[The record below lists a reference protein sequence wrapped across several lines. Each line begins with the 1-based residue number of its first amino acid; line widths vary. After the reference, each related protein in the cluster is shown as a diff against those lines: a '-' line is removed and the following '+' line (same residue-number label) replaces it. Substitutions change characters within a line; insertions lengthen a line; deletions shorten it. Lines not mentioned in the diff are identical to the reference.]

1 MSESLIKADFHLADF
16 SSAWRMSR
24 KSGWNLT
31 ELFFFPPPFQPLL
44 SPSLTHEKVIEQE
57 YTQAKSGRNRALSL
71 SFSLFLYGRAASG
84 LHSTLV
90 ASPKHLHAC
99 QWKEREYRI
108 RKKRRYKDATD
119 IPLRHWVFVFRCGCP
134 VSKSCDS
141 VGRVLLL
148 TTIRCL
154 KHIIQQMEFVH
165 IQEVG

>member
-1 MSESLIKADFHLADF
+1 MRVWSKLIFIWLIF
-16 SSAWRMSR
+16 LQPG
-24 KSGWNLT
+24 GWAGNQA
-31 ELFFFPPPFQPLL
+31 EISQGCFFFPFFFSLYYLPLL
-44 SPSLTHEKVIEQE
+44 PMRRYWSRNTHKQTVGGIEPF
-57 YTQAKSGRNRALSL
+57 L
-71 SFSLFLYGRAASG
+71 SLFLYGRAASG
-84 LHSTLV
+84 LHSALV

-99 QWKEREYRI
+99 QWKEREYRM

-119 IPLRHWVFVFRCGCP
+119 MPLRHWVFVFRSGCP

-154 KHIIQQMEFVH
+154 KHIFLQMEFVH

>member
-1 MSESLIKADFHLADF
+1 MSECLIKADFHLADF

-31 ELFFFPPPFQPLL
+31 GLFFLSLLFQPLL
-44 SPSLTHEKVIEQE
+44 SPSFTHEKVIEQE
-57 YTQAKSGRNRALSL
+57 YTQANSGRNRVLSL
-71 SFSLFLYGRAASG
+71 SLFLYGRAASG
-84 LHSTLV
+84 PHSALV

-99 QWKEREYRI
+99 QWKEREHGM

-119 IPLRHWVFVFRCGCP
+119 IPLRHWVFVFHCGCP

-141 VGRVLLL
+141 VGRALLL
-148 TTIRCL
+148 TTVRCL
-154 KHIIQQMEFVH
+154 KHIFQQMEFVH